1 MKSKKIFFLLGLI
14 VLFFIAYPS
23 LQKAVSSNNIIYAS
37 ISTDKTSYCT
47 SDSSKIT
54 YSLSSTNG
62 KKIPL
67 YVDIIVYRQ
76 NGTSGYL
83 LSNREIQT
91 EMQYTY
97 ISTIASDVGPRALE
111 LKIRSN
117 KYTVA
122 GNPVCVYNVSDCS
135 TKTTNITS
143 KITNN
148 TTYPPNSNS
157 YILNIGPYNINAK
170 GDDNLNL
177 NDEWV
182 SIKCMSGS
190 VNLYGWTIKDGY
202 GWTYYFPNVTIKE
215 GQTIK
220 IYTGCG
226 TDASTSLYWCH
237 DGAIWNNDGDTLKL
251 IKPDGSIYKSWSV
264 N

>member
-1 MKSKKIFFLLGLI
+1 MILI

-23 LQKAVSSNNIIYAS
+23 LQKAISSNNIVYAS

-47 SDSSKIT
+47 GDSSRIT

-62 KKIPL
+62 EKIPL

-83 LSNREIQT
+83 VSNKEIQT

-97 ISTIASDVGPRALE
+97 ISTIGSDVGPRALE
-111 LKIRSN
+111 LKIKSN
-117 KYTVA
+117 KYTVS
-122 GNPVCVYNVSDCS
+122 GNPVCVYTVSDCS

-148 TTYPPNSNS
+148 TTYPSNSNS
-157 YILNIGPYNINAK
+157 YTLTIGSTHINAS
-170 GDDNLNL
+170 GDDNYNL

-182 SIKCMSGS
+182 SIKCTSGS
-190 VNLYGWTIKDGY
+190 VNLYGWTIKDGH
-202 GWTYYFPNVTIKE
+202 GWTYYFPNITIKN
-215 GQTIK
+215 GQTIR

-226 TDASTSLYWCH
+226 TDTSTSVYWCH